1 MPPMRFSHC
10 ADQVRGFWRGWDDD
24 LLSFYENTPL
34 YPYTSRPTA
43 FRQWYKKGSNR
54 ADTVRQLSQHSILFR
69 SFPLHKIKIPFFPK
83 LRHAASFSY
92 TNCRNA
98 LEGTGRYFYHFV
110 WGRQRLP
117 ISPRQH
123 IFKHWQSTKQI
134 YNGCKI
140 RENLQETG
148 GMRRGETNNGNRCV
162 CCKTVVA
169 KSEQQAYENPCSG
182 RGSVSV
188 YHKGQI
194 YRGRERFHLQKMD
207 KCRQSHPG
215 ARERC

>member
-1 MPPMRFSHC
+1 MLHPFLIQTVEMLWKEQGGTFIISFEAANTCRFHQGSI
-10 ADQVRGFWRGWDDD
+10 F
-24 LLSFYENTPL
+24 LSID
-34 YPYTSRPTA
+34 
-43 FRQWYKKGSNR
+43 K
-54 ADTVRQLSQHSILFR
+54 
-69 SFPLHKIKIPFFPK
+69 
-83 LRHAASFSY
+83 
-92 TNCRNA
+92 
-98 LEGTGRYFYHFV
+98 
-110 WGRQRLP
+110 
-117 ISPRQH
+117 
-123 IFKHWQSTKQI
+123 STKQI
-134 YNGCKI
+134 YMAGKI

-207 KCRQSHPG
+207 KCRQSPPG